1 MFKNY
6 IKIAV
11 RNLLKNKV
19 YSLINILGLA
29 IGLATSLLIVFYVVD
44 EWSYDKFNRDSDRLF
59 RIVQTMSSEE
69 RTEEQATTPFL
80 LGPVAEAEFPDYI
93 ESTVRFYNLMENSH
107 TFRNK
112 ERNISFKEENFY
124 FVDPAFFEV
133 FTSDLI
139 VGNPEEALKN
149 PASLVITQ
157 KLAEKYFGDEDPIGK
172 TLNFKGVS
180 DLTVTGVMQEWP
192 EQSHMKIDLIASFST
207 LDNIYA
213 SDQTY
218 DESWLWNPI
227 WTYVKL
233 KENVSYTALES
244 LLYTLEEKY
253 YRAFSG
259 WPADESLSISLQ
271 PITDIYLNSH
281 RDQEMNTN
289 GYMIYLYILLLI
301 AGFVLIIAC
310 INFMNLSTARSLERS
325 REIGMRKVLGGHKKQ
340 LFYQFIGESFLVCFI
355 AVLVGVLL
363 VIIGLPFFNE
373 LVNKDISFSVFLN
386 PIFISALLLLSIL
399 VGLFS
404 GSYPAL
410 YLSSFEPVKVLKGT
424 SIQGKSSSLLRKV
437 LVTFQFTL
445 SVILIISTAVI
456 FTQLQYIQQKDLGF
470 DESSIIL
477 LPTKQNLI
485 AWEFATFREQALEHT
500 QIESLTGLGKILG
513 SEEQEFYRFVPEGFG
528 DNQDALNPA
537 LHVTYDFVET
547 FDLEIVSGRSFS
559 RDFSTDDDNAVL
571 INRQMVSKLGLQSPD
586 EALGKVFYFFPK
598 TGGKETYQ
606 VIGVLEDFNYSSL
619 KQEIGPLVISL
630 VEDTYSLLG
639 VIEHTAVEISP
650 GSPRASLDHLES
662 VWKKIN
668 PIDPFEYQF
677 LDDRLAEIYETES
690 TMSSLSTAF
699 SILCILIACL
709 GLLGLAS
716 YSAQLKKQ
724 EIGIR
729 KSLGASVMDIV
740 KLLSKDF
747 LKLVIYANLIA
758 WPVTYFFA
766 SSWLQNFTYKFD
778 LLTKLPLIFLSSAFI
793 ILIVAMLTVGYHAVK
808 AALINPV
815 NAIRS
820 D

>member
-1 MFKNY
+1 M
-6 IKIAV
+6 KIAV

-80 LGPVAEAEFPDYI
+80 LGPVAEAEFPDFI
-93 ESTVRFYNLMENSH
+93 ESTVRFYNLMESSH

-124 FVDPAFFEV
+124 FVDPTFFEV
-133 FTSDLI
+133 FTSELI
-139 VGNPEEALKN
+139 VGNPEEVLKN
-149 PASLVITQ
+149 PASLVLTQ

-180 DLTVTGVMQEWP
+180 DLTVTGIMQEWP
-192 EQSHMKIDLIASFST
+192 KQSHMKIDLIASFST

-244 LLYTLEEKY
+244 QLYTLEEKY

-259 WPADESLSISLQ
+259 WPTDESLSISLQ

-281 RDQEMNTN
+281 RDQEMNSN
-289 GYMIYLYILLLI
+289 GYVIYLYILLLI

-340 LFYQFIGESFLVCFI
+340 LFYQFIGESFLVCFM
-355 AVLVGVLL
+355 AVLTGIIL
-363 VIIGLPFFNE
+363 VIIALPFFNE
-373 LVNKDISFSVFLN
+373 LVNKDISFSVFLS
-386 PIFISALLLLSIL
+386 PVFILGLLLLSIL
-399 VGLFS
+399 VGLFA

-445 SVILIISTAVI
+445 SVVLIISTTVI

-513 SEEQEFYRFVPEGFG
+513 SEEQEFYRFVAEGNV

-537 LHVTYDFVET
+537 LHVTYDLVQT
-547 FDLEIVSGRSFS
+547 FDLEVVAGRSFS
-559 RDFSTDDDNAVL
+559 RDFSTDEDNAVL
-571 INRQMVSKLGLQSPD
+571 INRKMINKLGLQNPD
-586 EALGKVFYFFPK
+586 EALGKIFYFFPK

-619 KQEIGPLVISL
+619 KHEIEPLVISL

-650 GSPRASLDHLES
+650 GNPRAALDHLEA

-677 LDDRLAEIYETES
+677 LDDRLAEIYKTES

-699 SILCILIACL
+699 SGLCILIACL

-729 KSLGASVMDIV
+729 KSLGASVIDIV

-766 SSWLQNFTYKFD
+766 TNWLQNFTYKFD
-778 LLTKLPLIFLSSAFI
+778 LLTKLPLIFISSAFI
-793 ILIVAMLTVGYHAVK
+793 ILLTAMLTVGYHAVK
-808 AALINPV
+808 AAMINPV

>member
-1 MFKNY
+1 V
-6 IKIAV
+6 KIAV

-80 LGPVAEAEFPDYI
+80 LGPVAEAEFPDFI
-93 ESTVRFYNLMENSH
+93 ESTVRFYNLMESSH

-124 FVDPAFFEV
+124 FVDPTFFEV
-133 FTSDLI
+133 FTSELI
-139 VGNPEEALKN
+139 VGNPEEVLKN
-149 PASLVITQ
+149 PASLVLTQ

-180 DLTVTGVMQEWP
+180 DLTVTGIMQEWP
-192 EQSHMKIDLIASFST
+192 KQSHMKIDLIASFST

-244 LLYTLEEKY
+244 QLYTLEEKY

-259 WPADESLSISLQ
+259 WPTDESLSISLQ

-281 RDQEMNTN
+281 RDQEMNSN
-289 GYMIYLYILLLI
+289 GYVIYLYILLLI

-340 LFYQFIGESFLVCFI
+340 LFYQFIGESFLVCFM
-355 AVLVGVLL
+355 AVLTGIIL
-363 VIIGLPFFNE
+363 VIIALPFFNE
-373 LVNKDISFSVFLN
+373 LVNKDISFSVFLS
-386 PIFISALLLLSIL
+386 PVFILGLLLLSIL
-399 VGLFS
+399 VGLFA

-445 SVILIISTAVI
+445 SVVLIISTTVI

-513 SEEQEFYRFVPEGFG
+513 SEEQEFYRFVAEGNV

-537 LHVTYDFVET
+537 LHVTYDLVQT
-547 FDLEIVSGRSFS
+547 FDLEVVAGRSFS
-559 RDFSTDDDNAVL
+559 RDFSTDEDNAVL
-571 INRQMVSKLGLQSPD
+571 INRKMINKLGLQNPD
-586 EALGKVFYFFPK
+586 EALGKIFYFFPK

-619 KQEIGPLVISL
+619 KHEIEPLVISL

-650 GSPRASLDHLES
+650 GNPRAALDHLEA

-677 LDDRLAEIYETES
+677 LDDRLAEIYKTES

-699 SILCILIACL
+699 SGLCILIACL

-729 KSLGASVMDIV
+729 KSLGASVIDIV

-766 SSWLQNFTYKFD
+766 TNWLQNFTYKFD
-778 LLTKLPLIFLSSAFI
+778 LLTKLPLIFISSAFI
-793 ILIVAMLTVGYHAVK
+793 ILLTAMLTVGYHAVK
-808 AALINPV
+808 AAMINPV